1 MRRMAVNVFVGPDA
15 PWLPADYARQR
26 GLDRPGCELVP
37 TPRADALVAYLLSL
51 KDTYEFP
58 EAKPYVPRTGGAKK

>member
-1 MRRMAVNVFVGPDA
+1 
-15 PWLPADYARQR
+15 LPAEYAKLHD
-26 GLDRPGCELVP
+26 LDRPGFELVP

-58 EAKPYVPRTGGAKK
+58 EAKPYVPKKAGGAK